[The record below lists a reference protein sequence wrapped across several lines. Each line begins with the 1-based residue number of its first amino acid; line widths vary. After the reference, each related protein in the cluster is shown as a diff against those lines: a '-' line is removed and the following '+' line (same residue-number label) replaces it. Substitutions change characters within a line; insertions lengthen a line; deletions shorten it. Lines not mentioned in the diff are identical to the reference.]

1 MADEIARRLV
11 HLSGASVPIGHLLAP
26 ELVTWRFVQLFL
38 AVALVLVVTLEYIR
52 LSVGLDWAI
61 YDRLTREYEADNP
74 AGYAL
79 YIVGIAAV
87 AFAVGTAGLTTDI
100 AVPAML
106 MLAIGDPISGL
117 LGSTDAS
124 SVKQLWVLLVMF
136 GVCTL
141 LAAPFVPPVAAV
153 LGGVAATFADGVK
166 PTIAGY
172 VVDDNFSIPVF
183 GAAAMWAGIALLSAA

>member
-11 HLSGASVPIGHLLAP
+11 HLSGATVPISHLLAP
-26 ELVTWRFVQLFL
+26 VLVTWRFVQGFL
-38 AVALVLVVTLEYIR
+38 AVALVLVVVLEYIR

-61 YDRLTREYEADNP
+61 YDRLTREYEHDNP

-79 YIVGIAAV
+79 YIVGISAV
-87 AFAVGTAGLTTDI
+87 AFAVGLGGLKTDI

-141 LAAPFVPPVAAV
+141 LAAPFVPPAAAV

-183 GAAAMWAGIALLSAA
+183 GAVAMWAGVVVVPL